1 MTDVNRGP
9 GIGRGTPVETLVTA
23 DQQSIVGDGTKTAP
37 LVAVGGGVTSV
48 VADGT
53 SIGGNGTTATP
64 LHTIADGTAVATDG
78 VSIVGNG
85 LAGNPLAAVGGPSGA
100 GVSDGV
106 TLQGTGT
113 EPNPFAIKAVQHDA
127 SMSGSGTVAVP
138 LALSIQHDS
147 SLTGLGTAGS
157 PLATV
162 EGTTGVAVDG
172 TTIGGTGK
180 TGAPLHVILSGLDG
194 QVTVAV
200 DGTTISGNG
209 LTGTPL
215 HVDPL
220 GLADEVPALADGITI
235 SGNGTT
241 GNPLVALTLT
251 ALVYTALG
259 TEGLAFTIDFS
270 PAQANTRYVVGWAPN
285 GMTSVPTSLD
295 LPSTGRTTVSFPV
308 NVGAPLVA
316 GDKLVFFILPQP

>member
-180 TGAPLHVILSGLDG
+180 TGAPLHVI
-194 QVTVAV
+194 
-200 DGTTISGNG
+200 
-209 LTGTPL
+209 
-215 HVDPL
+215 PL